1 MDNIITDLS
10 GIYIF
15 TNRINGFHY
24 VGKDKHLGKNRR
36 YKAHHAAAYDE
47 TNKEYN
53 SYFHRSIRKYGFETF
68 EYYKIYCP
76 AEEMKEREIEMI
88 DRLDSFYL
96 NENGYNLTK
105 GGDGN
110 LGYVVKEETK
120 KKIADANRGKKR
132 SEEHKRA
139 ISEANKGKKISEY
152 QKQRIVESNKTRIRK
167 KKEPNKICPRCCI
180 NKIYVGRG
188 KRIYLYCIECTR
200 YLWRK
205 NYQPKPKKDLSG
217 SNNPCWRGGK
227 DRLCKD
233 CKANKVHVA
242 PGGYVHSYCKECKNK
257 RSNERRRNKKLNPNK
272 SI

>member
-36 YKAHHAAAYDE
+36 YKAHHVAAYDE

-53 SYFHRSIRKYGFETF
+53 SYFHRSKYGFETF
-68 EYYKIYCP
+68 DYYKIYCP

-152 QKQRIVESNKTRIRK
+152 QKQRIVESNKTRTISEETREKHRNMVMPEYAKEKLRK
-167 KKEPNKICPRCCI
+167 YTGDKA
-180 NKIYVGRG
+180 
-188 KRIYLYCIECTR
+188 
-200 YLWRK
+200 
-205 NYQPKPKKDLSG
+205 
-217 SNNPCWRGGK
+217 SNWKGGAN
-227 DRLCKD
+227 RLCPK
-233 CKANKVHVA
+233 CKINKVHVA
-242 PGGYVHSYCKECKNK
+242 EGGLIYSYC
-257 RSNERRRNKKLNPNK
+257 RSCIDYINSLRRKVKL
-272 SI
+272 